1 MRDVLRHVEPAGG
14 GITRAAHRLHQI
26 GVGVHV
32 GDERQVPLPHA
43 LRAQP
48 GSQEN
53 RRRAATGILAAG
65 AARVLRRRRS
75 RKRYAAYLGGSARAA
90 NGGSAFRMSKMRLPT
105 RPSCG
110 RLRRSCSAR
119 TASRVL
125 APGMPSAT
133 PMS

>member
-1 MRDVLRHVEPAGG
+1 MPHWSAAPRLTVPVGLKGVGKLDGAVVAGHGVLQAGTARQRTRVAIFQHIHAIPVLVPMRDVLRHVEPAGG

-53 RRRAATGILAAG
+53 VRKHGLRQDKRA
-65 AARVLRRRRS
+65 
-75 RKRYAAYLGGSARAA
+75 
-90 NGGSAFRMSKMRLPT
+90 
-105 RPSCG
+105 
-110 RLRRSCSAR
+110 
-119 TASRVL
+119 
-125 APGMPSAT
+125 
-133 PMS
+133 

>member
-53 RRRAATGILAAG
+53 VRKHGLRHDKRAYEGTA
-65 AARVLRRRRS
+65 
-75 RKRYAAYLGGSARAA
+75 
-90 NGGSAFRMSKMRLPT
+90 
-105 RPSCG
+105 PS
-110 RLRRSCSAR
+110 
-119 TASRVL
+119 
-125 APGMPSAT
+125 
-133 PMS
+133 